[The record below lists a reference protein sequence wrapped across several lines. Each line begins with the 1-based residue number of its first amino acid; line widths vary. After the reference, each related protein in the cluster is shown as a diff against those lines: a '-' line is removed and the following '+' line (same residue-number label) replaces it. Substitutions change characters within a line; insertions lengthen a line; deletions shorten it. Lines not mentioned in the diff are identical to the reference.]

1 MPKFVNFLLFFYYS
15 AFITVRVSGL
25 GENPRISSGGE
36 SSESSIEYTESP
48 ISTIAAL
55 PAQGSNEFA
64 PEFESKSYSVQVL
77 ESAEPG
83 SSVLK
88 VKATDKDGGENG
100 HVVYSLRYDE
110 NGKQKF
116 LTVEIQIPYSRNP
129 DDLVSC
135 IPIVRAFK
143 YRHRG
148 QDLDLNCWSLEP
160 LSSYFVIF

>member
-1 MPKFVNFLLFFYYS
+1 MLFYYS

-110 NGKQKF
+110 NGKQKLF
-116 LTVEIQIPYSRNP
+116 EIWDPNSEFPKSGEFSVLYSN
-129 DDLVSC
+129 SN
-135 IPIVRAFK
+135 IAFE
-143 YRHRG
+143 Y
-148 QDLDLNCWSLEP
+148 QTLE
-160 LSSYFVIF
+160 LGL

>member
-1 MPKFVNFLLFFYYS
+1 MLFYYS

-135 IPIVRAFK
+135 IPICSNSIQILGTGVRIWTA
-143 YRHRG
+143 
-148 QDLDLNCWSLEP
+148 LALTCSWNL
-160 LSSYFVIF
+160 LSSNFAIF